1 MAEDSGQ
8 EKTEE
13 PTGKK
18 IEESRKKGQVARSK
32 ELGTTFV
39 LIFSAISLLMYGPA
53 IGKGLYNIMG
63 RALTLNR
70 NETYDTT
77 KMFSIWG
84 EMFSELIFPMSMFV
98 FIIVIAAFIGNT
110 LLGGFNFSW
119 QAAAP
124 KASKMS
130 PAKGIKRML
139 GPQAGI
145 ELIKALLK
153 FVLVAGFAIFLI
165 NTFFYEILHLSV
177 EQVPSSIVHA
187 LEILAWMFLAL
198 SCTLIIISAIDAP
211 YQSYNHHKQLKMTLQ
226 EVKDEY
232 KNSEGDPQIK
242 ARIRRTQREM
252 SQRRMM
258 QDVPDADVIVTNPT
272 HYSVALKYD
281 TEKAGAPIVI
291 AKGVDELAMQIR
303 KVAIGNEVPIV
314 ESPVLTRSLYHTTEV
329 GHQIPDQ
336 LFTAVAQVLAY
347 VFQLKRF
354 QKGRGKRPIG
364 LSDDLPI
371 PNELKH

>member
-8 EKTEE
+8 ERTEE
-13 PTGKK
+13 PTAKK
-18 IEESRKKGQVARSK
+18 ISDARKKGQVARSK

-39 LIFSAISLLMYGPA
+39 LIFSAVALILYGA
-53 IGKGLYNIMG
+53 DIAKGLYNIMG
-63 RALTLNR
+63 RMLTLNR

-77 KMFSIWG
+77 KMFAVWG
-84 EMFSELIFPMSMFV
+84 DAFSELFFPMSMFV
-98 FIIVIAAFIGNT
+98 LIILVAGVIGNT

-119 QAAAP
+119 EAASP
-124 KASKMS
+124 KPSKMS
-130 PAKGIKRML
+130 PMKGIKRMF
-139 GPQAGI
+139 GPQAAV
-145 ELIKALLK
+145 ELLKSILK
-153 FVLVAGFAIFLI
+153 FVLVAGFAILFI
-165 NTFFYEILHLSV
+165 KWMFYDILHLSI
-177 EQVPSSIVHA
+177 ESVPGSVIHS
-187 LEILAWMFLAL
+187 LEILSWLFLAL
-198 SCTLIIISAIDAP
+198 SCTMIIISAIDAP
-211 YQSYNHHKQLKMTLQ
+211 YQSYNHNKQLKMTLQ

-258 QDVPDADVIVTNPT
+258 QDVPDADVVVTNPT

-281 TEKAGAPIVI
+281 TEKAGAPMVI

-303 KVAIGNEVPIV
+303 KVAKGNEVPIV

-329 GHQIPDQ
+329 GDQIPDQ

-347 VFQLKRF
+347 VFQLKKF
-354 QKGRGKRPIG
+354 NKGRGRRPNE
-364 LSDDLPI
+364 LSKDLPI
-371 PNELKH
+371 PDSLKH

>member
-8 EKTEE
+8 ERTEE
-13 PTGKK
+13 PTSKK
-18 IEESRKKGQVARSK
+18 IDEARKKGQIARSK

-39 LIFSAISLLMYGPA
+39 LIFSAIALLMYGPGIA
-53 IGKGLYNIMG
+53 KGLYNLMG
-63 RALTLNR
+63 RMLTLNR

-77 KMFSIWG
+77 KMFAVWG
-84 EMFSELIFPMSMFV
+84 SAFSELVFPMAMFV
-98 FIIVIAAFIGNT
+98 FVVALAGIIGNT

-119 QAAAP
+119 EAASP
-124 KASKMS
+124 KPSKMS
-130 PAKGIKRML
+130 PMKGLKRMF
-139 GPQAGI
+139 GAQAGI
-145 ELIKALLK
+145 ELVKAILK
-153 FVLVAGFAIFLI
+153 FSLVAGFAILLI
-165 NTFFYEILHLSV
+165 QGYFYEILHLSI
-177 EQVPSSIVHA
+177 ESPPQSIVHA

-198 SCTLIIISAIDAP
+198 SCTLVIISAIDAP

-232 KNSEGDPQIK
+232 KNSEGDPMIK
-242 ARIRRTQREM
+242 GRIRRMQREM

-258 QDVPDADVIVTNPT
+258 QDVPDADVVVTNPT

-281 TEKAGAPIVI
+281 TEKAGAPMVI

-303 KVAIGNEVPIV
+303 KVAIGNDVPIV
-314 ESPVLTRSLYHTTEV
+314 ESPALTRSLYHTTEV
-329 GHQIPDQ
+329 GDQIPEQ

-354 QKGRGKRPIG
+354 NKGRGKRPV
-364 LSDDLPI
+364 P
-371 PNELKH
+371 LKKNYRSQIT

>member
-18 IEESRKKGQVARSK
+18 IEESKKKGQVARSK
-32 ELGTTFV
+32 ELGTMFV
-39 LIFSAISLLMYGPA
+39 LIFSAISLLLYGPE

-63 RALTLNR
+63 RMLSLNR

-77 KMFSIWG
+77 KMFSVWG
-84 EMFSELIFPMSMFV
+84 SVADALVFPMAMFV
-98 FIIVIAAFIGNT
+98 FIIALAGVIGNT

-130 PAKGIKRML
+130 PAKGIKRMF
-139 GPQAGI
+139 GPQAGV
-145 ELIKALLK
+145 ELVKSILK
-153 FVLVAGFAIFLI
+153 FAVVAGFAIFLI
-165 NTFFYEILHLSV
+165 NTFFDEILHLSI
-177 EQVPSSIVHA
+177 ESAPGNIIHA
-187 LEILAWMFLAL
+187 LEILAWMFLGL
-198 SCTLIIISAIDAP
+198 TCTLTIIAAIDAP
-211 YQSYNHHKQLKMTLQ
+211 YQSHKHHKELKMTLQ

-242 ARIRRTQREM
+242 ARIRQTQRQM

-258 QDVPDADVIVTNPT
+258 QDVPDADVVVTNPT

-281 TEKAGAPIVI
+281 TERAGAPIVL
-291 AKGVDELAMQIR
+291 AKGVDEMAMQIR
-303 KVAIGNEVPIV
+303 KIAKGNEVPLV
-314 ESPVLTRSLYHTTEV
+314 ESPMLTRALYHTAEV
-329 GHQIPDQ
+329 GDQIPDQ

-354 QKGRGKRPIG
+354 QKGRGKRPTE
-364 LSDDLPI
+364 LNKKLPI
-371 PNELKH
+371 PDAYKY

>member
-18 IEESRKKGQVARSK
+18 IEESKKKGQVARSK
-32 ELGTTFV
+32 ELGTMFV
-39 LIFSAISLLMYGPA
+39 LIFSAISLLLYGPE

-63 RALTLNR
+63 RMLSLNR

-77 KMFSIWG
+77 KMFSVWG
-84 EMFSELIFPMSMFV
+84 SVADALVFPMAMFV
-98 FIIVIAAFIGNT
+98 FIIALAGIIGNT

-130 PAKGIKRML
+130 PAKGIKRMF
-139 GPQAGI
+139 GPQAGV
-145 ELIKALLK
+145 ELVKSILK
-153 FVLVAGFAIFLI
+153 FAVVAGFAIFLI
-165 NTFFYEILHLSV
+165 NTFFDEILHLSI
-177 EQVPSSIVHA
+177 ESAPGNIIHA
-187 LEILAWMFLAL
+187 LEILAWMFLGL
-198 SCTLIIISAIDAP
+198 TCTLTIIAAIDAP
-211 YQSYNHHKQLKMTLQ
+211 YQSHKHHKELKMTLQ

-242 ARIRRTQREM
+242 ARIRQTQRQM

-258 QDVPDADVIVTNPT
+258 QDVPDADVVVTNPT

-281 TEKAGAPIVI
+281 TERAGAPIVL
-291 AKGVDELAMQIR
+291 AKGIDEMAMQIR
-303 KVAIGNEVPIV
+303 KIAKGNEVPVV
-314 ESPVLTRSLYHTTEV
+314 ESPMLTRALYHTAEV
-329 GHQIPDQ
+329 GDQIPDQ

-354 QKGRGKRPIG
+354 QKGRGKRPTE
-364 LSDDLPI
+364 LNKKLPI
-371 PNELKH
+371 PDAYKY

>member
-18 IEESRKKGQVARSK
+18 ISESKKKGQIARSK
-32 ELGTTFV
+32 ELGTMFV
-39 LIFSAISLLMYGPA
+39 LIFSAISLLMYGPE

-63 RALTLNR
+63 RMLSLNR
-70 NETYDTT
+70 SETYDTT
-77 KMFSIWG
+77 KMFSVWA
-84 EMFSELIFPMSMFV
+84 EVADALVFPMAMFV
-98 FIIVIAAFIGNT
+98 FIIVLAGIIGNT

-119 QAAAP
+119 EAAAP

-139 GPQAGI
+139 GPQAGV
-145 ELIKALLK
+145 ELIKSILK
-153 FVLVAGFAIFLI
+153 FTVVAGFAIFLI
-165 NTFFYEILHLSV
+165 NTYFDEILHLSI
-177 EQVPSSIVHA
+177 ESAPGNILHS
-187 LEILAWMFLAL
+187 LEILAWMFLGL
-198 SCTLIIISAIDAP
+198 TCTMAIIAAIDAP
-211 YQSYNHHKQLKMTLQ
+211 YQSHTHHKQLKMTLQ

-242 ARIRRTQREM
+242 ARIRQTQRQM

-258 QDVPDADVIVTNPT
+258 QDVPDADVVVTNPT

-281 TEKAGAPIVI
+281 TERAGAPIVL
-291 AKGVDELAMQIR
+291 AKGVDEMAMQIR
-303 KVAIGNEVPIV
+303 KVALGNEVPIV
-314 ESPVLTRSLYHTTEV
+314 ESPMLTRALYHTAEV
-329 GHQIPDQ
+329 GDQIPDQ
-336 LFTAVAQVLAY
+336 LFTAVAQVLAF

-354 QKGRGKRPIG
+354 QKGRGKRPTK
-364 LSDDLPI
+364 LNKNLPI
-371 PNELKH
+371 PDAYKH